1 MTEGFWEKAQG
12 NMLSFRS
19 CRISEVE
26 GEEERSGEESRKDK
40 QITRKVTR
48 DKLKQSHKCHLW
60 ELRIPAFSLQ
70 EAVPR
75 TRVVIRQSLSSVAQY
90 FHFF

>member
-1 MTEGFWEKAQG
+1 M
-12 NMLSFRS
+12 
-19 CRISEVE
+19 E

-40 QITRKVTR
+40 QIVRKVTR

-60 ELRIPAFSLQ
+60 ERRIHPFSLQ

-90 FHFF
+90 LHFFGGKLSELTMLPADL